1 MNSRRLQKLGVP
13 EDCVK
18 SAFAAI
24 QVKDKYNWKAVQK
37 GLENKGVRALSVGAD
52 EVLGVYKDIDEVM
65 REQADLVEIVA
76 RFNPRIV
83 KMCDDGSKAEDRS
96 QAASKPSIRTPCP
109 VASRSRL
116 RPKALFQSR
125 VSRGTQRRAAPAR
138 TSATASFRQSNFFQ
152 FSGRAGE

>member
-37 GLENKGVRALSVGAD
+37 DLENKGVRALSAGAD
-52 EVLGVYKDIDEVM
+52 EVLGVYKDIEEAI
-65 REQADLVEIVA
+65 RGQAGLVEIVA
-76 RFNPRIV
+76 WFNPRIV
-83 KMCDDGSKAEDRS
+83 KMCDDGSEAEDRS
-96 QAASKPSIRTPCP
+96 HADSRPSIGTSCP

-116 RPKALFQSR
+116 RPNALFQSR
-125 VSRGTQRRAAPAR
+125 MSQGTQRPATPSR
-138 TSATASFRQSNFFQ
+138 TSTTTSSRQ
-152 FSGRAGE
+152 